1 MQLDDRLG
9 EGWYSRS
16 AAVLNSRVVSKTV
29 SQVMHGRMAWCVHG
43 GSISLFHWG
52 SFLFFF
58 LNKNWLQ
65 KKKGIDSLAGVG
77 ESLSSLWRCR
87 GMMDL

>member
-1 MQLDDRLG
+1 MVCAWWLYKPVSLG
-9 EGWYSRS
+9 EFF
-16 AAVLNSRVVSKTV
+16 V
-29 SQVMHGRMAWCVHG
+29 
-43 GSISLFHWG
+43 
-52 SFLFFF
+52 FF